1 MRATYLSCSSVK
13 FSGDWPSCVLQC
25 TLDQT
30 SLQCNQE
37 YCQCSAAVWV
47 ISLKSF
53 SSVHCIMVQFNPLHC
68 NARSQCSEMYRQCTE
83 HSQCSSEPPCVY
95 RSLKSSNSVHWQN
108 NAVQPRALPVHC
120 THTVQLRATLG
131 QTWPQQMSSH
141 STVGLQSALNFNLQ
155 ILSALECFR
164 FQNTNKH
171 FNNIL
176 TTKSCLTVCL

>member
-1 MRATYLSCSSVK
+1 
-13 FSGDWPSCVLQC
+13 
-25 TLDQT
+25 
-30 SLQCNQE
+30 
-37 YCQCSAAVWV
+37 
-47 ISLKSF
+47 
-53 SSVHCIMVQFNPLHC
+53 MVQFNPLHC

-176 TTKSCLTVCL
+176 TTKSCLKVCLQSAINFNPQILIALEFSRFQNTNKHFSNILIITTSCLTVCLQSAINFNPQTLIALEF